1 MELEHQALI
10 YKYID
15 ANVPVPS
22 SLLVAIRKSLGS
34 SGFPSYSPGS
44 LRATESGGRCRRT
57 DGEEMGCSRDAVAD
71 QKYCERHMNRGR
83 HRSRKPVKALRH
95 AAKAMPIISPTAS
108 VSPVVLQQQPVHLPP
123 TNQVLAAAQSHLRVA
138 LLQVGNTTPS
148 LECQLPLLTV
158 SSGSVIDRR
167 AGFR

>member
-44 LRATESGGRCRRT
+44 LRATELGWSPFHLGFSGNADPEPGRCRRT
-57 DGEEMGCSRDAVAD
+57 DGKKWRCSRDAVAD

-83 HRSRKPVKALRH
+83 HRSRKPVEGHSGH

-108 VSPVVLQQQPVHLPP
+108 VSAGGSSNNSLSISHQQIKSLQQHNP
-123 TNQVLAAAQSHLRVA
+123 TSASPFSR
-138 LLQVGNTTPS
+138 
-148 LECQLPLLTV
+148 
-158 SSGSVIDRR
+158 
-167 AGFR
+167 